1 MNTTQTQKGE
11 NLISIQINV
20 TKEDYEPQLRKE
32 LNKLKQR
39 AQIHGFRPGMVPIGM
54 IKKMY
59 GAQATVEVLNTL
71 VSETLNNYIL
81 ENKLDLIGFPLND
94 PEHQQPLDFETQDP
108 LDFYFEAALR
118 PEIKVDYSKASID
131 FTRVVADDAA
141 IDKTI
146 DELLQRNP
154 DITHPETVGEDDIL
168 ELKVREAEDGKEL
181 EDGFKKDYVVLDL
194 KDVKTK
200 THKKHFLGK
209 TTGSEF
215 IVNLSVV
222 LGSNDKA
229 AKILG
234 QDAPADSDYNVII
247 DGIRHET
254 KPELN
259 EEFFK
264 KIFPDRELKD
274 TDAFR
279 AAVKEEMEKQYTN
292 ETDRILFTKM
302 IDALV
307 DNTPISL
314 PDAFLK
320 RWIYENNQ
328 GKLSTDD
335 IEKNWEESYS
345 KGLRW
350 QLIEDSIVKENMEL
364 AITDEEVRGFIR
376 SQIFPG
382 IDYGTMEDDMKA
394 RLDKIVD
401 QYLQNEEQ
409 VNNVKNQMA
418 DVKMT
423 NFLKTKLN
431 INYTDQTYDEFV
443 KALEDENGTTE
454 AAKPKKTRKRKTEN
468 Q

>member
-11 NLISIQINV
+11 QLISIQINV
-20 TKEDYEPQLRKE
+20 VKEDYEPQVKKE
-32 LNKLKQR
+32 LNKLKQK
-39 AQIHGFRPGMVPIGM
+39 AQVPGFRPGMVPFGM

-59 GAQATVEVLNTL
+59 GAQATIEVLNTL

-81 ENKLDLIGFPLND
+81 ENKLDLIGFPLSD
-94 PEHQQPLDFETQDP
+94 PEHQQPVDFEGQDSI
-108 LDFYFEAALR
+108 DFFFEAATR
-118 PEIKVDYSKASID
+118 PEIKVDYTKAKVD
-131 FTRVVADDAA
+131 FAHVIADDAA

-146 DELLQRNP
+146 EELIGRNP

-168 ELKVREAEDGKEL
+168 ELKVREAEDGQEL
-181 EDGFKKDYVVLDL
+181 EDGFKKDYVLLDL
-194 KDVKTK
+194 KDVRTK
-200 THKKHFLGK
+200 TNKKKFIGK
-209 TTGSEF
+209 EVGAEF
-215 IVNLSVV
+215 IVNLSVM
-222 LGSNDKA
+222 LGSNEKA

-234 QDAPADSDYNVII
+234 NDAPADSDYNIII
-247 DGIRHET
+247 DDIRHEV

-264 KIFPDRELKD
+264 KIFPDKEIKD
-274 TDAFR
+274 ADAFR

-307 DNTPISL
+307 DNTPFNL
-314 PDAFLK
+314 PDEFLK

-328 GKLSTDD
+328 GKLSVED
-335 IEKNWEESYS
+335 IEKNYADNYS

-364 AITDEEVRGFIR
+364 AITDEEVRGFLR

-382 IDYGTMEDDMKA
+382 LDYNTMDDDMKG

-401 QYLQNEEQ
+401 NYLKNEEQ
-409 VNNVKNQMA
+409 VNNLKNQIA

-423 NFLKTKLN
+423 NFLKTKMA
-431 INYTDQTYDEFV
+431 INYTDQTYDDFV
-443 KALEDENGTTE
+443 KTLEAES
-454 AAKPKKTRKRKTEN
+454 KKK
-468 Q
+468 

>member
-11 NLISIQINV
+11 QLISIQINV
-20 TKEDYEPQLRKE
+20 LKDDYEPQVKKE

-39 AQIHGFRPGMVPIGM
+39 AQVPGFRPGMVPFGM

-71 VSETLNNYIL
+71 VSDALNKYIVD
-81 ENKLDLIGFPLND
+81 NKLDLIGFPLSD
-94 PEHQQPLDFETQDP
+94 PDKQQPADFESQESLDF
-108 LDFYFEAALR
+108 FFEAALR
-118 PEIKVDYSKASID
+118 PEIKVDYSKLSID
-131 FTRVVADDAA
+131 FAHVVADDATL
-141 IDKTI
+141 DKTI
-146 DELLQRNP
+146 EELIERNP
-154 DITHPETVGEDDIL
+154 EITHPETVGENDIL
-168 ELKVREAEDGKEL
+168 QLKVREAEDGNEI
-181 EDGFKKDYVVLDL
+181 EGGFKKDYVLLDL

-200 THKKHFLGK
+200 THKKKFIGK

-222 LGSNDKA
+222 LGSNEKA

-234 QDAPADSDYNVII
+234 DDAPADSDYNIII
-247 DGIRHET
+247 DDIRHEE

-259 EEFFK
+259 ADFFK
-264 KIFPDRELKD
+264 KIFPDREIAD

-307 DNTPISL
+307 EATPFTL
-314 PDAFLK
+314 PDEFLK

-328 GKLSTDD
+328 GKLSVED
-335 IEKNWEESYS
+335 IEKNYAENYS

-364 AITDEEVRGFIR
+364 AITEAEVRSFLI

-382 IDYGTMEDDMKA
+382 LDYNTADDDMKA

-401 QYLQNEEQ
+401 SYLKNEEQ

-423 NFLKTKLN
+423 NFLKTKIK
-431 INYTDQTYDEFV
+431 INYTDQTYDEFI
-443 KALEDENGTTE
+443 KSLEAENAGKKEET
-454 AAKPKKTRKRKTEN
+454 PKKRTRSKK